1 METSAGSIDDTV
13 ATDDVELTHATHD
26 DLVSEAVTESEPEA
40 PADPEPEPEAK
51 PEAEAEPKA
60 HTEPV
65 AEPEPKA
72 DAKPDAKP
80 EAEAEPEPKADA
92 EPEAKPEPEP
102 APDAEPV
109 TAPAATDTAPAPA
122 PAADDTADAPA
133 EGPAEPPLLPV
144 PVRHS
149 GDRIA
154 NRYRLEE
161 CVAEA
166 EVFSS
171 WRAMDEKLRRAVGI
185 HLLASGHQ
193 RAKDAVAA
201 ARQAALLGDP
211 RFVQVLDAVED
222 GELVY
227 IIREWLP
234 DATALTTL
242 LAEGPLEPYEAYQ
255 LVRQVT
261 DALASA
267 HRRGQSHLRLTPDCV
282 LRSDSGQYR
291 INGIATDAV
300 LYGVHAED
308 QADAERE
315 DTRAIGTLLF
325 SALTHRWPYPED
337 RYDLQGMPKFLGMV
351 APEQVRAGVH
361 RGLSDLCAQML
372 CPEPGRHL
380 EQLTS
385 PDAVAKAISLMPKVK
400 QPAPEPLVIP
410 EYPRQ
415 PRPQRPDPQGTTTV
429 PVAAPLPATPP
440 PAPPRRTNRALRWA
454 ISLVLMAAVG
464 LGSWATAEA
473 LLDKSDSNPG
483 AARMPVSA
491 GVQPKPTPHA
501 TPRVLKI
508 FQATEF
514 SPLDQTTIAGDE
526 APLAVDGKPST
537 AWTTTPFFN
546 YPNFGNLPQRAEG
559 SGIVVDLGSVQAVSS
574 VNVVLPFTGQTMEV
588 VAAPASDTT
597 APPSDYDGYTQRI
610 SDSSTPTST
619 TVDSAPLA
627 RPVLTR
633 YVLVH
638 ITQLAPDPAATNG
651 YYGGISEIQVLS

>member
-1 METSAGSIDDTV
+1 MADRSEAPVETSAGSIDDTV
-13 ATDDVELTHATHD
+13 STDAVELTDATDDDRA
-26 DLVSEAVTESEPEA
+26 SAA
-40 PADPEPEPEAK
+40 EPEPEAAEAPEPEALK
-51 PEAEAEPKA
+51 SEALKSEAVKSDAPEPEAPEPEAPEPEAAATETAEAEA
-60 HTEPV
+60 
-65 AEPEPKA
+65 AEPAVP
-72 DAKPDAKP
+72 
-80 EAEAEPEPKADA
+80 
-92 EPEAKPEPEP
+92 
-102 APDAEPV
+102 PV
-109 TAPAATDTAPAPA
+109 
-122 PAADDTADAPA
+122 
-133 EGPAEPPLLPV
+133 LPV

-154 NRYRLEE
+154 DRYRLEE

-171 WRAMDEKLRRAVGI
+171 WRAMDEKLRRAVGV

-193 RAKDAVAA
+193 RANEAVEA

-234 DATALTTL
+234 DATDLTTL

-255 LVRQVT
+255 LTRQVT

-291 INGIATDAV
+291 INGIATDAA
-300 LYGVHAED
+300 LYGVRAED
-308 QADAERE
+308 RADAELQ
-315 DTRAIGTLLF
+315 DTQAIGALLF

-337 RYDLQGMPKFLGMV
+337 RYDLQGMPRFLGMV

-415 PRPQRPDPQGTTTV
+415 PRPQRPDPGAT
-429 PVAAPLPATPP
+429 APLPAAPVPVPP
-440 PAPPRRTNRALRWA
+440 PPRRTNRALRWS

-473 LLDKSDSNPG
+473 LLDKSDTGTG
-483 AARMPVSA
+483 AAKVPA
-491 GVQPKPTPHA
+491 GAALPKPSQHA
-501 TPRVLKI
+501 APAHSLKI
-508 FQATEF
+508 FGATEF
-514 SPLDQTTIAGDE
+514 SPMDQTTIAGTQ
-526 APLAVDGKPST
+526 APLAADGKPST
-537 AWTTTPFFN
+537 AWITTPFFN
-546 YPNFGNLPQRAEG
+546 YPKFGNLPYRAQG
-559 SGIVVDLGSVQAVSS
+559 SGIVVDLGSVQEVTS

-588 VAAPASDTT
+588 VAAPASATT
-597 APPSDYDGYTQRI
+597 APTDYSGYTQRI

-627 RPVLTR
+627 HPIRTQF
-633 YVLVH
+633 VLVH
-638 ITQLAPDPAATNG
+638 ITQLAPDPSVANG

>member
-1 METSAGSIDDTV
+1 MADRSEAPVETSAGSVDDTV
-13 ATDDVELTHATHD
+13 STDDVELTHATD
-26 DLVSEAVTESEPEA
+26 DEPASEPVAEKTPASEAEPEAEAEDKAEDKVEVEAEDGTESGAEAEAESEAEAEAESEPEPEPEPDAETAPESEPEA
-40 PADPEPEPEAK
+40 
-51 PEAEAEPKA
+51 
-60 HTEPV
+60 
-65 AEPEPKA
+65 
-72 DAKPDAKP
+72 
-80 EAEAEPEPKADA
+80 
-92 EPEAKPEPEP
+92 
-102 APDAEPV
+102 
-109 TAPAATDTAPAPA
+109 TAPVPAV
-122 PAADDTADAPA
+122 
-133 EGPAEPPLLPV
+133 PPLLPV

-154 NRYRLEE
+154 DRYRLEE
-161 CVAEA
+161 CVAET

-193 RAKDAVAA
+193 RAKQVVEA

-234 DATALTTL
+234 DATDLTTL

-291 INGIATDAV
+291 INGIATDAA
-300 LYGVHAED
+300 LYGVHAD
-308 QADAERE
+308 DRADAELQ
-315 DTRAIGTLLF
+315 DTRAIGALLF

-337 RYDLQGMPKFLGMV
+337 RYDLQGMPRFLGLV

-361 RGLSDLCAQML
+361 RGLSDLCARIL

-385 PDAVAKAISLMPKVK
+385 PDGVAKAISLMPKVR

-410 EYPRQ
+410 DYPRQ
-415 PRPQRPDPQGTTTV
+415 PRPQRPEQQATTAL
-429 PVAAPLPATPP
+429 PAAAPPP
-440 PAPPRRTNRALRWA
+440 PLLPPRRPNRALRWS

-473 LLDKSDSNPG
+473 LLDKSDSGTGTTRIPIG
-483 AARMPVSA
+483 A
-491 GVQPKPTPHA
+491 GVQPKPTPHP
-501 TPRVLKI
+501 TPHILKI
-508 FQATEF
+508 AQASEF
-514 SPLDQTTIAGDE
+514 SPLDETTIAGSE

-537 AWTTTPFFN
+537 AWITTPFFN
-546 YPNFGNLPQRAEG
+546 YPKFGNLGNRAEG

-574 VNVVLPFTGQTMEV
+574 VNVLLPFTGQTMEV
-588 VAAPASDTT
+588 VAAPSDAST
-597 APPSDYDGYTQRI
+597 APSDYSGYTQRI
-610 SDSSTPTST
+610 SDLSTPTST

-627 RPVLTR
+627 HPVLTR
-633 YVLVH
+633 FVLVR
-638 ITQLAPDPAATNG
+638 IVQLAPDPESENA
-651 YYGGISEIQVLS
+651 YYGGISEIQVMS

>member
-1 METSAGSIDDTV
+1 MADRSEAPVETSAGSIDDTV
-13 ATDDVELTHATHD
+13 STDTVEPTEATDDDRA
-26 DLVSEAVTESEPEA
+26 SEAEPGTA
-40 PADPEPEPEAK
+40 PADADTPDTVAVDDK
-51 PEAEAEPKA
+51 AEAS
-60 HTEPV
+60 TE
-65 AEPEPKA
+65 ASTEGST
-72 DAKPDAKP
+72 
-80 EAEAEPEPKADA
+80 EAAAGEAA
-92 EPEAKPEPEP
+92 EPEAATPDAAT
-102 APDAEPV
+102 APDAAEPTGE
-109 TAPAATDTAPAPA
+109 TA
-122 PAADDTADAPA
+122 APA
-133 EGPAEPPLLPV
+133 EPAVPALPAVLPV

-154 NRYRLEE
+154 DRYRLEE

-193 RAKDAVAA
+193 RAKDAVEA

-234 DATALTTL
+234 DATDLTTL
-242 LAEGPLEPYEAYQ
+242 LADGPLEPYEAYQ
-255 LVRQVT
+255 LTRQVT

-267 HRRGQSHLRLTPDCV
+267 HRRGRSHLRLTPDCV

-291 INGIATDAV
+291 INGIATDAA

-308 QADAERE
+308 RADAELQ
-315 DTRAIGTLLF
+315 DTQAIGTLLF

-380 EQLTS
+380 EQLKS
-385 PDAVAKAISLMPKVK
+385 PAAVAKALSLMPKVK

-410 EYPRQ
+410 DYPRQ
-415 PRPQRPDPQGTTTV
+415 PRPQQPDPQAT
-429 PVAAPLPATPP
+429 APLPVTPALVP
-440 PAPPRRTNRALRWA
+440 PPPRRTNRALRWT

-473 LLDKSDSNPG
+473 LLDKNDSGTG
-483 AARMPVSA
+483 AKVPVGA
-491 GVQPKPTPHA
+491 GVQPKPTAHALPH
-501 TPRVLKI
+501 PLKI
-508 FQATEF
+508 VGATEF
-514 SPLDQTTIAGDE
+514 SPMDQTTIAGDE
-526 APLAVDGKPST
+526 APLAVDGNPST
-537 AWTTTPFFN
+537 AWTTSPFFN
-546 YPNFGNLPQRAEG
+546 YPKFGNLPYRAQG
-559 SGIVVDLGSVQAVSS
+559 SGIVVDLGSVQDVTS
-574 VNVVLPFTGQTMEV
+574 VDVTLPFTGQTMEV
-588 VAAPASDTT
+588 VAAPAGAAS
-597 APPSDYDGYTQRI
+597 APTDYSGYTQRI
-610 SDSSTPTST
+610 SDSSTPAST

-627 RPVLTR
+627 HPIRTR
-633 YVLVH
+633 FVLVH
-638 ITQLAPDPAATNG
+638 ITQLAPDPNVANG
-651 YYGGISEIQVLS
+651 YYGGISEIKVMS

>member
-13 ATDDVELTHATHD
+13 ATDEVELTHATD
-26 DLVSEAVTESEPEA
+26 DDSASETLTEAEPQAEPPAEPESA
-40 PADPEPEPEAK
+40 PEPEAE
-51 PEAEAEPKA
+51 PEAE
-60 HTEPV
+60 V
-65 AEPEPKA
+65 
-72 DAKPDAKP
+72 
-80 EAEAEPEPKADA
+80 DA
-92 EPEAKPEPEP
+92 EPEAVTEAAPESEAEPETDAEPTVEPEPEP
-102 APDAEPV
+102 AAEEP
-109 TAPAATDTAPAPA
+109 TAPADADSAPAV
-122 PAADDTADAPA
+122 
-133 EGPAEPPLLPV
+133 PPLLPA

-193 RAKDAVAA
+193 RAKDAVEA

-242 LAEGPLEPYEAYQ
+242 LADGPLEPYEAYQ

-291 INGIATDAV
+291 INGIATDAA
-300 LYGVHAED
+300 LYGLHPEDRAE
-308 QADAERE
+308 AELQ
-315 DTRAIGTLLF
+315 DTQAIGALLF

-410 EYPRQ
+410 DYPRQ
-415 PRPQRPDPQGTTTV
+415 PRPQRPDPQSTV
-429 PVAAPLPATPP
+429 PLPAAATQPAPLPPV
-440 PAPPRRTNRALRWA
+440 PPRRSNRALRWS
-454 ISLVLMAAVG
+454 ISLLLMAAVG

-473 LLDKSDSNPG
+473 LLDKSDPNTG
-483 AARMPVSA
+483 VTRMPSAA
-491 GVQPKPTPHA
+491 GVQSKPTPHV
-501 TPRVLKI
+501 TPHTVKI
-508 FQATEF
+508 FQTSEF

-526 APLAVDGKPST
+526 APLATDGKPST
-537 AWTTTPFFN
+537 AWITTPFFN

-559 SGIVVDLGSVQAVSS
+559 SGIVVDLGSVQDVSS
-574 VNVVLPFTGQTMEV
+574 VDVTLPFTGQTMEV
-588 VAAPASDTT
+588 VAAPAGDTT
-597 APPSDYDGYTQRI
+597 APPTDYSGYTQRI

-627 RPVLTR
+627 HPVRTR

-638 ITQLAPDPAATNG
+638 ITQLAPDPDATNG
-651 YYGGISEIQVLS
+651 YYGGISEIQVFS

>member
-1 METSAGSIDDTV
+1 VADRSEAPVETSAGSVDDTV
-13 ATDDVELTHATHD
+13 STDDVELTHATD
-26 DLVSEAVTESEPEA
+26 DDQASEPVAENTPAPDAEPEA
-40 PADPEPEPEAK
+40 EVKAGAEPEAEAGAEPEAEAGTEPEAEAGTEPEAEAEAESGAEAEAESEPEPEPEA
-51 PEAEAEPKA
+51 
-60 HTEPV
+60 
-65 AEPEPKA
+65 
-72 DAKPDAKP
+72 
-80 EAEAEPEPKADA
+80 
-92 EPEAKPEPEP
+92 
-102 APDAEPV
+102 
-109 TAPAATDTAPAPA
+109 TAPV
-122 PAADDTADAPA
+122 PAA
-133 EGPAEPPLLPV
+133 PPLLPV

-154 NRYRLEE
+154 DRYRLEE
-161 CVAEA
+161 CVAET

-193 RAKDAVAA
+193 RAKQVVEA

-234 DATALTTL
+234 DATDLTTL

-291 INGIATDAV
+291 INGIATDAA

-308 QADAERE
+308 RADAELQ
-315 DTRAIGTLLF
+315 DTRAIGALLF

-337 RYDLQGMPKFLGMV
+337 RYDLQGMPRFLGLV

-361 RGLSDLCAQML
+361 RGLSDLCARIL

-385 PDAVAKAISLMPKVK
+385 PDAVAKAISLMPKVR

-410 EYPRQ
+410 DYPRQ
-415 PRPQRPDPQGTTTV
+415 PRPQRPEQQATTAL
-429 PVAAPLPATPP
+429 PAAAAPPP
-440 PAPPRRTNRALRWA
+440 PLPPRRPNRALRWS

-473 LLDKSDSNPG
+473 LLDKSDSTGTTRIPIG
-483 AARMPVSA
+483 A
-491 GVQPKPTPHA
+491 GVQPKPTPHP
-501 TPRVLKI
+501 TSHILKI
-508 FQATEF
+508 AQANEF
-514 SPLDQTTIAGDE
+514 SPLDQTTIAGNE

-537 AWTTTPFFN
+537 AWITTPFYN
-546 YPNFGNLPQRAEG
+546 YPKFGNLGNRAEG
-559 SGIVVDLGSVQAVSS
+559 SGIVVDLGSVQAVGS
-574 VNVVLPFTGQTMEV
+574 VNVLLPFTGQTMEV
-588 VAAPASDTT
+588 VAAPSDASS
-597 APPSDYDGYTQRI
+597 APSDYSGYTQRI
-610 SDSSTPTST
+610 SDLSTPTST

-627 RPVLTR
+627 HPVLTR
-633 YVLVH
+633 FVLVR
-638 ITQLAPDPAATNG
+638 IVQLAPDPESENA
-651 YYGGISEIQVLS
+651 YYGGISEIQVMS

>member
-1 METSAGSIDDTV
+1 VADRSEAPVETSAGSIDDTV
-13 ATDDVELTHATHD
+13 STDAVEMTHATDDDLASEL
-26 DLVSEAVTESEPEA
+26 V
-40 PADPEPEPEAK
+40 
-51 PEAEAEPKA
+51 
-60 HTEPV
+60 
-65 AEPEPKA
+65 
-72 DAKPDAKP
+72 P
-80 EAEAEPEPKADA
+80 EAEAEPETAAETPEPDDAEERDDTEAEADAADAEADADADDAEADADAEAESEPEPDA
-92 EPEAKPEPEP
+92 EPESEPSSESEPESE
-102 APDAEPV
+102 PDADEQP
-109 TAPAATDTAPAPA
+109 TAPLATAVP
-122 PAADDTADAPA
+122 
-133 EGPAEPPLLPV
+133 GVPPLLPV

-154 NRYRLEE
+154 DRYRLEE

-193 RAKDAVAA
+193 RAKDAVEA

-234 DATALTTL
+234 DATDLTTL
-242 LAEGPLEPYEAYQ
+242 LADGPLEPYEAYQ
-255 LVRQVT
+255 LTRQVT
-261 DALASA
+261 DALTAA

-291 INGIATDAV
+291 INGIATDAA
-300 LYGVHAED
+300 LYGLRAED
-308 QADAERE
+308 RADAELQ

-380 EQLTS
+380 EPLTS
-385 PDAVAKAISLMPKVK
+385 PAAVAKAISVMPKVR

-410 EYPRQ
+410 DYPRQ
-415 PRPQRPDPQGTTTV
+415 PRPQRPDQQPTT
-429 PVAAPLPATPP
+429 ALPAPP
-440 PAPPRRTNRALRWA
+440 VQPAPPPPRRTNRALRWS

-473 LLDKSDSNPG
+473 LLDKSDTSTG
-483 AARMPVSA
+483 AAKVPVSP

-501 TPRVLKI
+501 TPRPLRI
-508 FQATEF
+508 AGATEF
-514 SPLDQTTIAGDE
+514 SPMDQTTIAGNE

-546 YPNFGNLPQRAEG
+546 YPKFGNLPYRAQG
-559 SGIVVDLGSVQAVSS
+559 SGIVVDLGSVQDVTS
-574 VNVVLPFTGQTMEV
+574 VDVLLPFTGQTMEV
-588 VAAPASDTT
+588 VAAPADATT
-597 APPSDYDGYTQRI
+597 APTDYSGYTQRI

-627 RPVLTR
+627 HPIRTR
-633 YVLVH
+633 FVLVH
-638 ITQLAPDPAATNG
+638 ITQLAPDPDVANG